1 MILNL
6 EGKLF
11 HTFIAVFEEENIT
24 KAAERLGYVQSTIS
38 THINTLEETFGEK
51 LFIRLP
57 RGVMVTEVGKE
68 FAKYAYRYI
77 DFEKELSDSMINFHQ
92 PQGIVKMATSETCAP
107 IRLPEVIR
115 KFSYIYPEIIFSV
128 DRIPVEDVLASVL
141 KRKIDFGIIPQD
153 PRSKQLDFIPL
164 YKENLVFISE
174 KSYWEKIKK
183 SNYSDIT
190 FFSFGRN
197 CEYTLI
203 AEKILQKFNIKI
215 KRTMEFN
222 NVETIKSMV
231 ENKMGIS
238 LITSGNITKE
248 LYDGKFTILS
258 EFPTSELTGG
268 AILIKNR
275 ELNKAS
281 KLLLEYF
288 KKEVYN

>member
-57 RGVMVTEVGKE
+57 RGVMVTEAGRE

-77 DFEKELSDSMINFHQ
+77 DFEKELLDSMINFHQ
-92 PQGIVKMATSETCAP
+92 PQGTVKMATSETFAP
-107 IRLPEVIR
+107 TKLSEVIR
-115 KFSYIYPEIIFSV
+115 KISYIYPELSFSV
-128 DRIPVEDVLASVL
+128 DTIPAKDVIDSVL
-141 KRKIDFGIIPQD
+141 KRRIDFGIIPTD
-153 PRSKQLDFIPL
+153 PCLEQLDFIPL
-164 YKENLVFISE
+164 YKESLVFISE
-174 KSYWEKIKK
+174 KSYWDKIKK

-197 CEYTLI
+197 CEYALI
-203 AEKILQKFNIKI
+203 AEKILKKFNIKI
-215 KRTMEFN
+215 KKNMEFT
-222 NVETIKSMV
+222 NVETIKNMV

-238 LITSGNITKE
+238 LVPCGNITKE
-248 LYDGKFTILS
+248 IFDGKFAIIP
-258 EFPTSELTGG
+258 EFPSFELTGG
-268 AILIKNR
+268 AIVLKNKD
-275 ELNKAS
+275 LSKAS
-281 KLLLEYF
+281 KLVLEYF
-288 KKEVYN
+288 EKEVK

>member
-24 KAAERLGYVQSTIS
+24 RAAERLEYVQSTIS
-38 THINTLEETFGEK
+38 THINILEETFGEK

-57 RGVMVTEVGKE
+57 RGVMATEVGKE

-77 DFEKELSDSMINFHQ
+77 DFEKELSDSMSNFHQ
-92 PQGIVKMATSETCAP
+92 PQGIVKIATSETFGP
-107 IRLPEVIR
+107 VRLSEVISN
-115 KFSYIYPEIIFSV
+115 FSYIYPEISFSV
-128 DRIPVEDVLASVL
+128 DRIPAEDVIASVL

-153 PRSKQLDFIPL
+153 PHLKQIDFIPL

-174 KSYWEKIKK
+174 ESYWEENKK

-215 KRTMEFN
+215 KKTMEFN
-222 NVETIKSMV
+222 NVETIKNMV

-238 LITSGNITKE
+238 LIPIGNITKE
-248 LYDGKFTILS
+248 LFDGKFTILS

-268 AILIKNR
+268 AILIKNG

-281 KLLLEYF
+281 KLVLEYF

>member
-115 KFSYIYPEIIFSV
+115 KFSYIYPEISFSV
-128 DRIPVEDVLASVL
+128 DRIQAEDVIASVL

-153 PRSKQLDFIPL
+153 PRLKQLDFIPL

-174 KSYWEKIKK
+174 KSHWEKIKK

-222 NVETIKSMV
+222 NVETIKNMV

-238 LITSGNITKE
+238 LIPSGVRHV
-248 LYDGKFTILS
+248 
-258 EFPTSELTGG
+258 
-268 AILIKNR
+268 AI
-275 ELNKAS
+275 
-281 KLLLEYF
+281 
-288 KKEVYN
+288 